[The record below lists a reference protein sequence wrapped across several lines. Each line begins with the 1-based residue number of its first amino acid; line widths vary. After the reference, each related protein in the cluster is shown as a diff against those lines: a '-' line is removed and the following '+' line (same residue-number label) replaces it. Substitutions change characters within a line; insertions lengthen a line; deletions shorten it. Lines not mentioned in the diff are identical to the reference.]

1 MNRLDKEKRRRLLV
15 DDDDYDLDDII
26 TDVND
31 EISISEIL
39 KGIGGKLKNNAKWNN
54 FKYISSTA
62 IFGLLACASFASIIS
77 TLCNPTFI
85 LVAIA
90 KVILGGLVFA
100 GSLFM
105 TIKSSHH
112 KIVLGAKKSKAEKR
126 RKRKEKKELRKKKRQ
141 LKKALKKEKNDRPNI
156 SLDDLEIK
164 DENVD
169 DDITMAADNSADDE
183 NVDLD
188 KLGEAIIKNTEKDIS
203 EQENNEQVNDKADT
217 YPNFVIAGSKD
228 NANDGPNINLDE
240 LQEDVVYQNSDSK
253 NGNNTV
259 NNDINAEDILKIKLF
274 RGFKKAVIETSNVS
288 FVPGI
293 GVYIY
298 PIMKTDKN
306 DITFFEAGYKA
317 VYGEVPTSVET
328 EKHKVYMVKQ
338 L

>member
-1 MNRLDKEKRRRLLV
+1 MNKLDKEKRRRLLV
-15 DDDDYDLDDII
+15 DDDDDYDLDDII
-26 TDVND
+26 TDVD
-31 EISISEIL
+31 DGISISEIL
-39 KGIGGKLKNNAKWNN
+39 KGIGGKLKDNTKWNN

-62 IFGLLACASFASIIS
+62 IFGLLACASFAFIIS

-85 LVAIA
+85 LATIA
-90 KVILGGLVFA
+90 KVILGGLTFA
-100 GSLFM
+100 GSLIM
-105 TIKSSHH
+105 TIKNSHH
-112 KIVLGAKKSKAEKR
+112 KVVLGTKKSKEEKR
-126 RKRKEKKELRKKKRQ
+126 KTRKEKKELRQKKRQ

-164 DENVD
+164 E
-169 DDITMAADNSADDE
+169 E

-203 EQENNEQVNDKADT
+203 EQENNEQVNDKTDT
-217 YPNFVIAGSKD
+217 YPNFVIVGSK
-228 NANDGPNINLDE
+228 NGANDGPNINLDE
-240 LQEDVVYQNSDSK
+240 LHEDVVYQNSDSK
-253 NGNNTV
+253 NDTNTA

-274 RGFKKAVIETSNVS
+274 KGLKKAVIETSNVS

-317 VYGEVPTSVET
+317 VYGELPTSIET